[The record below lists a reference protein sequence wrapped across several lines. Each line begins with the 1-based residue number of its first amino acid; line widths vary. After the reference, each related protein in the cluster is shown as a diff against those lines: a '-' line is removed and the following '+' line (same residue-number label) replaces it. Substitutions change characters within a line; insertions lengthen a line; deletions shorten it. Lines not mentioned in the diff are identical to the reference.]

1 MNSKIADALKMAL
14 YMGAESIGKST
25 SDHTVFA
32 AHKLGRNIPGWYV
45 EGFSDYE
52 DKLHYFGWLKK
63 RGYCAV
69 QGVDFV
75 FVYEPTTPKEETPG
89 INISLPLWTNEQKR
103 TTGMLQRLVIAYD
116 SETTVLAWLE
126 CGERASSHVVYNT
139 KLTETLCFRMEK
151 DFDSSHVQ
159 AIVNT
164 LVEHDN
170 LHRLYKSEY

>member
-1 MNSKIADALKMAL
+1 MNSKMAEALRMAVYMCAAKFEKEISTVNQFVRNAVGVDVHGWCISDFDTQVNRSGYIAWL
-14 YMGAESIGKST
+14 
-25 SDHTVFA
+25 
-32 AHKLGRNIPGWYV
+32 RQN
-45 EGFSDYE
+45 GFSYVLCADY
-52 DKLHYFGWLKK
+52 F
-63 RGYCAV
+63 
-69 QGVDFV
+69 
-75 FVYEPTTPKEETPG
+75 FVYLPKPKQEAVY
-89 INISLPLWTNEQKR
+89 ISLPLWTNEQKR
-103 TTGMLQRLVIAYD
+103 TTGMLQRLIIAYD